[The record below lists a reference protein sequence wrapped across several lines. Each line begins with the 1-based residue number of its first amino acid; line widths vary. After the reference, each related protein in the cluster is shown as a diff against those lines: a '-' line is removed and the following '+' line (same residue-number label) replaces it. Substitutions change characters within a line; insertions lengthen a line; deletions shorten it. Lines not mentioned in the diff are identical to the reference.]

1 MFSSTIQ
8 VSVFV
13 FVTALIGFLT
23 YLSCR
28 GQNRTSQNQ
37 NREYFLAGGG
47 LAWYFV
53 AGSITLT
60 NLSTDQLVGMN
71 GNQMALLALWELS
84 AVVGLFVLA
93 KVFLPVY
100 YKFKCTT
107 TTELLEQRYH
117 DKHIRAVI
125 SALFFLGSALI
136 FLSLI
141 HI

>member
-28 GQNRTSQNQ
+28 GQNRSAQNQ

-71 GNQMALLALWELS
+71 GNQMALLALWELA

-100 YKFKCTT
+100 YKFK
-107 TTELLEQRYH
+107 
-117 DKHIRAVI
+117 
-125 SALFFLGSALI
+125 
-136 FLSLI
+136 
-141 HI
+141 